1 MNGADPNASLV
12 SARLRS
18 RKQCAHDPDMLEA
31 EPCSL
36 QLMPEP
42 PLPLSVAVSALTVA
56 SAKKY
61 LTERR
66 EAAEGETEPPEKKD

>member
-12 SARLRS
+12 SAQLRS
-18 RKQCAHDPDMLEA
+18 RKQCAQGPDMLEA

-36 QLMPEP
+36 RLMPEL
-42 PLPLSVAVSALTVA
+42 PLPLSVFVSALTVA
-56 SAKKY
+56 STKKY
-61 LTERR
+61 LMERR